1 MNDKWFQLITLEPR
15 FAGLV
20 PASTGK
26 IQAMGS
32 SSDLEV
38 DQA

>member
-1 MNDKWFQLITLEPR
+1 MKDMWFQLITLEPR

-26 IQAMGS
+26 FQAMGS
-32 SSDLEV
+32 SLDLEV

>member
-1 MNDKWFQLITLEPR
+1 MKDKWFQLITLEPR